1 MRVLIWM
8 NSKLREMMISLNKET
23 LQISTEQ
30 DMVRLRQRLREY
42 AQKIGMSVVNQTKL
56 ITAASE
62 LARNILAYAGE
73 GQIIMEVISERL
85 QTGIKVVFK
94 DSGPGIADVNKAM
107 QDGFSS
113 GKSLGLGLPGAKR
126 LVNFFDIQSKVGHG
140 TTVTIIRW
148 KK

>member
-8 NSKLREMMISLNKET
+8 TSKMREMMISLNKET
-23 LQISTEQ
+23 LPISTEQ

-85 QTGIKVVFK
+85 QTGVKVVFK
-94 DSGPGIADVNKAM
+94 DSGPGIADVHKAM

-126 LVNFFDIQSKVGHG
+126 LVNFFDIQSNVGHG

>member
-1 MRVLIWM
+1 
-8 NSKLREMMISLNKET
+8 MMISLNKET
-23 LQISTEQ
+23 IKISSEQ
-30 DMVRLRQRLREY
+30 DVVLFRQRLREY
-42 AQKIGMSVVNQTKL
+42 AQKISMSIVNQTKL

-62 LARNILAYAGE
+62 LVRNILAYAGN
-73 GQIIMEVISERL
+73 GQATIEVISERM
-85 QTGIKVVFK
+85 QTGIKVVFQ
-94 DSGPGIADVNKAM
+94 DSGPGIADINKAM
-107 QDGFSS
+107 QDGFTT

>member
-1 MRVLIWM
+1 MSRKLIGKTM
-8 NSKLREMMISLNKET
+8 VSLNKET
-23 LQISTEQ
+23 LKITSEQ
-30 DMVRLRQRLREY
+30 DVVLFRQRLREY
-42 AQKIGMSVVNQTKL
+42 AQKIGMSVINQTKL

-62 LARNILAYAGE
+62 LVRNILAYAGE
-73 GQIIMEVISERL
+73 GQAIIEVVSERL
-85 QTGIKVVFK
+85 QTGVKVVFK

-107 QDGFSS
+107 QDGYST

>member
-1 MRVLIWM
+1 
-8 NSKLREMMISLNKET
+8 MMISLNKET
-23 LQISTEQ
+23 LKISTEQ
-30 DMVRLRQRLREY
+30 DVVLFRQRLREY
-42 AQKIGMSVVNQTKL
+42 AQKISMSIVNQTKL

-62 LARNILAYAGE
+62 LVRNILAYAGN
-73 GQIIMEVISERL
+73 GQATIEVISERM
-85 QTGIKVVFK
+85 QTGIKVVFQ
-94 DSGPGIADVNKAM
+94 DSGPGIADINKAM
-107 QDGFSS
+107 QDGFTT

>member
-1 MRVLIWM
+1 
-8 NSKLREMMISLNKET
+8 MMISLNKET
-23 LQISTEQ
+23 IKISSEQ
-30 DMVRLRQRLREY
+30 DVVLFRQRLREY
-42 AQKIGMSVVNQTKL
+42 AQKISMSIVNQTKL

-62 LARNILAYAGE
+62 LVRNILAYAGK
-73 GQIIMEVISERL
+73 GQVTIEVISERM
-85 QTGIKVVFK
+85 QTGIKLVFQ
-94 DSGPGIADVNKAM
+94 DSGPGIADINKAM
-107 QDGFSS
+107 QDGFTT

>member
-1 MRVLIWM
+1 MV
-8 NSKLREMMISLNKET
+8 SLNKET
-23 LQISTEQ
+23 LKIKSEQ
-30 DMVRLRQRLREY
+30 DVVLFRQRLREY

-73 GQIIMEVISERL
+73 GQAILEVVSERL
-85 QTGIKVVFK
+85 QTGVKVVFI
-94 DSGPGIADVNKAM
+94 DNGPGIADINKAM
-107 QDGFSS
+107 QDGYST

-126 LVNFFDIQSKVGHG
+126 LVNFFDIQSTVGHG

-148 KK
+148 KR